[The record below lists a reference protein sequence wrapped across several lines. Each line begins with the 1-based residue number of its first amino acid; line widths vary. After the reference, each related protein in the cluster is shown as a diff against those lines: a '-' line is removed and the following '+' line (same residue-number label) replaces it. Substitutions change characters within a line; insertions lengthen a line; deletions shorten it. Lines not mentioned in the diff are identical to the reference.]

1 MMILKRHDAN
11 LSWLIALFLLV
22 LIPLLVGCNSAVNGT
37 SASNT
42 STPKL
47 DSSPKGPGAGSLTAT
62 ARATPVSTVCPTIRA
77 KPASTSGWK
86 IYMDTTFS
94 FQFSVPPDW
103 RAGSF
108 NDGGNDYIAQVF
120 PPGSTTPFGI
130 ATADPEHF
138 QVSVL
143 LAGTASDPAHDP
155 NWRPEATPIT
165 ISGTKTTLYDRTSP
179 ACEEVNRIAVADFGQ
194 RHYTFFMTSVPCKA
208 KNDLALFLGMLQSFA
223 YTG

>member
-1 MMILKRHDAN
+1 MIILKRCYTN
-11 LSWLIALFLLV
+11 IFWPALFLLM
-22 LIPLLVGCNSAVNGT
+22 LIPMLVGCDYAVSGT
-37 SASNT
+37 TTSNT
-42 STPKL
+42 PTPKL
-47 DSSPKGPGAGSLTAT
+47 DSSPKGPGAANLTAT
-62 ARATPVSTVCPTIRA
+62 ARATPVSTVCPTISA

-86 IYMDTTFS
+86 IYKDTTFS
-94 FQFSVPPDW
+94 FQFSVPPGW

-138 QVSVL
+138 QISVL

-155 NWRPEATPIT
+155 NWKPEATPIT
-165 ISGTKTTLYDRTSP
+165 ISGTKTALYDRTSP
-179 ACEEVNRIAVADFGQ
+179 ACEEVNRIAVDDFGQ
-194 RHYTFFMTSVPCKA
+194 HHYTFFMTSVPEKA
-208 KNDLALFLGMLQSFA
+208 KNDLALFLGMLQSFV

>member
-1 MMILKRHDAN
+1 MISLKRRYTN
-11 LSWLIALFLLV
+11 LFWPALFLLM
-22 LIPLLVGCNSAVNGT
+22 LIPMLVGCDSAVSGT
-37 SASNT
+37 TLSNT
-42 STPKL
+42 PTPKL
-47 DSSPKGPGAGSLTAT
+47 DSSPKGPGAANLTAT
-62 ARATPVSTVCPTIRA
+62 ARAIPISTVCPTISA

-86 IYMDTTFS
+86 IYKDTTFS
-94 FQFSVPPDW
+94 FQFSVPPGW

-138 QVSVL
+138 QISVL

-155 NWRPEATPIT
+155 NWKPEATPIT
-165 ISGTKTTLYDRTSP
+165 ISGTKTALYDRTSP

-194 RHYTFFMTSVPCKA
+194 HHYTFFMTSVPDKA
-208 KNDLALFLGMLQSFA
+208 KNDLALFLGMLQSFV

>member
-1 MMILKRHDAN
+1 MIILKRCYTN
-11 LSWLIALFLLV
+11 LFWPALFLLM
-22 LIPLLVGCNSAVNGT
+22 LIPMLVGCNSDVSGT
-37 SASNT
+37 TMSNT
-42 STPKL
+42 PTPKL
-47 DSSPKGPGAGSLTAT
+47 DSLPKGPGAANLTAT
-62 ARATPVSTVCPTIRA
+62 ARATPVSTVCPTISA

-86 IYMDTTFS
+86 IYKDTTFS
-94 FQFSVPPDW
+94 FQFSVPPGW

-138 QVSVL
+138 QISVL

-155 NWRPEATPIT
+155 NWKPEATPIT
-165 ISGTKTTLYDRTSP
+165 ISGTKTALYDRTSP

-194 RHYTFFMTSVPCKA
+194 HHYTFFMTSVPDKA
-208 KNDLALFLGMLQSFA
+208 KNDLALFLGMLQSFV